1 MKECLNVLLN
11 KVFIRDLEL
20 LYGKDSKII
29 LNSVK
34 YCTNN
39 HNFIIDCKLILS
51 DISLFEEL
59 QYDGLEVL
67 VSDSWKFT
75 GFDSHKFVLI
85 STCDITT

>member
-11 KVFIRDLEL
+11 KVFKRDLEL
-20 LYGKDSKII
+20 LYGKDSNII
-29 LNSVK
+29 FNNVK

-39 HNFIIDCKLILS
+39 HNFIIDCKLMLS

-67 VSDSWKFT
+67 ISKSSQFT
-75 GFDSHKFVLI
+75 GFDTHIFVLI
-85 STCDITT
+85 STCDITA